1 MRATRAEM
9 TKRLDGRS
17 GSTQRRTA
25 ELSYRRITLLRISV
39 YERVNRSESK
49 ASPSD
54 DRLQQVYRSG
64 AGSGTEVEQ
73 EWNAAAQG
81 SHTMLHPCAA
91 QARLQRYMRGS

>member
-1 MRATRAEM
+1 MRAARAEM
-9 TKRLDGRS
+9 TKRLDGRG

-39 YERVNRSESK
+39 YERMNRSESK
-49 ASPSD
+49 TID
-54 DRLQQVYRSG
+54 DSNRYTEVER
-64 AGSGTEVEQ
+64 GSGTEVEQ

>member
-64 AGSGTEVEQ
+64 TEVEQ